1 MGHHLHHPSHIAS
14 KACGDRDVRM
24 RRLFICSVVCP
35 WVCVNLYASLFFSLH
50 SFLWDLLIS
59 LQTYNVFTLWFLG
72 HCVSHFI
79 LQMPPYYSI
88 LSTAQE
94 DSLVSMVWPL
104 ECTMAG
110 ITIYAVDI
118 AFVFGIAFF
127 PYIPHRYLSC
137 YDTRVS
143 IDSFPQSYI

>member
-14 KACGDRDVRM
+14 KACGDRDARK

-50 SFLWDLLIS
+50 SFLWVLLFRCKHIMF
-59 LQTYNVFTLWFLG
+59 LLLG

-79 LQMPPYYSI
+79 LQVPPYYSI

-127 PYIPHRYLSC
+127 SYIPHRYLSC

>member
-1 MGHHLHHPSHIAS
+1 MCKYDVYFSFVLLYVLGFALIYMLHSFS
-14 KACGDRDVRM
+14 
-24 RRLFICSVVCP
+24 
-35 WVCVNLYASLFFSLH
+35 SLH
-50 SFLWDLLIS
+50 SFLWVLLIS
-59 LQTYNVFTLWFLG
+59 LQKHIMFLLCG
-72 HCVSHFI
+72 SSDTVSHFI
-79 LQMPPYYSI
+79 LQVPPYYSI

-118 AFVFGIAFF
+118 AFVFRIALF

>member
-1 MGHHLHHPSHIAS
+1 MCKYDVYFSFVLLYVLGFALIYMLHSFS
-14 KACGDRDVRM
+14 
-24 RRLFICSVVCP
+24 
-35 WVCVNLYASLFFSLH
+35 SLH
-50 SFLWDLLIS
+50 SFLWVLLIS
-59 LQTYNVFTLWFLG
+59 LQKHIMFLLCG
-72 HCVSHFI
+72 SSDTVSHFI
-79 LQMPPYYSI
+79 LQVPPYYSI

-110 ITIYAVDI
+110 TTIYAVDI
-118 AFVFGIAFF
+118 AFVFGIALF